1 MRNSSAIGRGA
12 AIAALFIAAVAIAVI
27 VLSGGSSYRVNAI
40 FQNASQIVSGDQ
52 VDVAGTPVGT
62 VSGISL
68 TPDGSAQLT
77 LTINAS
83 QFTPL
88 RQGTTAIIRQASL
101 SGIANRY
108 VQLDLGPANAPT
120 IPSGGMISR
129 VSTTSTVDL
138 DELFNTLNGAT
149 RKGLQNVFQG
159 SASQYAGRG
168 NQAQLAWEYLNPA
181 IATASILFHELNRD
195 TSKFTRFVV
204 NSSHLVTDL
213 AAKQADLS
221 GLVSH
226 LSTTFSA
233 LANQHIALGQSIQR
247 LPVFMR
253 LTDATFIN
261 LRGALPDLTRLV
273 NVTRPVAPKLDTLLQ
288 QLRPLAIDAVPT
300 VRDLSSIIS
309 RPGANNDLIE
319 LNQLAPPLA
328 KVTVGSLFADG
339 RTRRGAFPVS
349 QQALTESIPE
359 LAVARPYAV
368 DLTGWFEGYS
378 HPGVYDANG
387 ATSRVAAVVGLG
399 STVGSGSL
407 PACTTAVQL
416 ALAKVGI
423 KKCPIG
429 SVLPLLTNAAARL
442 PFAKSVLTTG
452 QGDRCPGSMERGPS
466 PGTSAAFYPETGF
479 PCNPKQIPTGQ

>member
-12 AIAALFIAAVAIAVI
+12 ALAALVIAVVAIAVI
-27 VLSGGSSYRVNAI
+27 LLSSGSSYQVRAI

-52 VDVAGTPVGT
+52 VEVAGTPVGT

-68 TPDGSAQLT
+68 TPDGQADLT
-77 LTINAS
+77 LTINNS

-88 RQGTTAIIRQASL
+88 HQGTTAIVRQASL

-108 VQLDLGPANAPT
+108 VQLDLGPANAPR
-120 IPSGGMISR
+120 IPDKGMLTQT
-129 VSTTSTVDL
+129 STTSTVDL

-195 TSKFTRFVV
+195 TNKFTRFVTT
-204 NSSHLVTDL
+204 SSHLVTDL
-213 AAKQADLS
+213 ASRQADLS
-221 GLVSH
+221 GVVSH
-226 LSTTFSA
+226 LSTTFTA
-233 LANQHIALGQSIQR
+233 LANQHVALGESIQR
-247 LPVFMR
+247 LPPFMR
-253 LTDATFIN
+253 LANTTFVN
-261 LRGALPDLTRLV
+261 LRAALVDLTSLV
-273 NVTRPVAPKLDTLLQ
+273 NVSRPVAPKLQTLLK

-300 VRDLSSIIS
+300 VNDLSNIIS
-309 RPGANNDLIE
+309 RPGPNNDLIE
-319 LNQLAPPLA
+319 LNKLASPLA
-328 KVTVGSLFADG
+328 KVTVGHLFADG
-339 RTRRGAFPVS
+339 KTRRGAFPVS
-349 QQALTESIPE
+349 QQALGESIPE

-399 STVGSGSL
+399 SLAGSGSL
-407 PACTTAVQL
+407 PGCTAMVQQI
-416 ALAKVGI
+416 LAKAGI
-423 KKCPIG
+423 KKCPLG
-429 SVLPLLTNAAARL
+429 TPLPLLTDIAGRL
-442 PFAKSVLTTG
+442 PFAKGVLTTG
-452 QGDRCPGSMERGPS
+452 QGDRCPGSMERGPL
-466 PGTSAAFYPETGF
+466 PGTSAAFFPETGF
-479 PCNPKQIPTGQ
+479 PCNPREIPTG